1 MHVVLASNKAHRTSD
16 PLTAWNTGQWSVMLM
31 SGLQEDFII
40 KISDRGGG
48 IPHDLLDRVTDYNFP
63 TAEQSNDKA
72 AVTKQMSW
80 EKAGSVTY
88 RLLQSTM

>member
-1 MHVVLASNKAHRTSD
+1 
-16 PLTAWNTGQWSVMLM
+16 MLM

-48 IPHDLLDRVTDYNFP
+48 IPHDLLDRVTDYNFT

-80 EKAGSVTY
+80 GRA
-88 RLLQSTM
+88 